1 MRLVQ
6 KSPGAVAESKK
17 TLNFLKLKLH
27 FFSTRLSRFSTRLL
41 NVCCI
46 GSLLLVFV
54 QSESLSAM
62 IKVRITKDDA
72 GGCKAPTN

>member
-6 KSPGAVAESKK
+6 KSPGSVAESKK

-27 FFSTRLSRFSTRLL
+27 FFSTLSRFSTRLL

-54 QSESLSAM
+54 QWESLSAM
-62 IKVRITKDDA
+62 IKVRITKNDA
-72 GGCKAPTN
+72 GGCKAHTN